1 MHLKNSFIIVM
12 GFSMTILQTFA
23 CMYEP
28 AKGMKITFTNNSND
42 LATITYADQN
52 DNNDDH
58 KVYREILN
66 PGQKFPADPHHY
78 SFPTLKNVYTR
89 PTIISNK
96 AGTFSVAWS
105 SLEHCVVLSEIKPV
119 ATQTGWQKELSYLQK
134 LPVVCAALAI
144 IQSNGRVKM
153 LPEISKPTDGRPDV
167 DLLLYQK
174 IGDFTSYLTAEQL
187 LFVGPKETKEV
198 IKERY
203 EQLLKKWRPADPTDF
218 HAIEATEL
226 ISWAYAKLINK

>member
-1 MHLKNSFIIVM
+1 MRLKNSFIIMLFV
-12 GFSMTILQTFA
+12 SIVTSQLSA

-28 AKGMKITFTNNSND
+28 AKGMKITFTNISND

-52 DNNDDH
+52 DNSDDH
-58 KVYREILN
+58 KVYREIIV
-66 PGQKFPADPHHY
+66 PGQKFPNPNHY
-78 SFPTLKNVYTR
+78 NVPTLKNVYTS
-89 PTIISNK
+89 PIVISNK

-105 SLEHCVVLSEIKPV
+105 SLEHCIVLSEIKPI
-119 ATQTGWQKELSYLQK
+119 ATQAGWQKELSYLQK

-153 LPEISKPTDGRPDV
+153 IPEISKPTDGRPDV
-167 DLLLYQK
+167 DLSLYQK

-187 LFVGPKETKEV
+187 LFVGPKDSKEF

-203 EQLLKKWRPADPTDF
+203 MRLLEKWRPADPTDF
-218 HAIEATEL
+218 EAIRATEL
-226 ISWAYAKLINK
+226 INWAYSKLINK